1 MPTFRYAAKD
11 QDARSL
17 TGKIEAND
25 VNMVIEEL
33 RKRRLI
39 IISID
44 EEKQRTLFSKN
55 ASKGAKPIKA
65 EDVILFAR
73 QMATMVDAGIP
84 ILQTMDALEDQAS
97 NLSFKKVLAQVRDD
111 IRLGA
116 SLSAA
121 FAKHPKVFDSLFVN
135 MIKVGESGGVLT
147 TVLERLSS
155 YMEKADKLKRKVT
168 SAMIYPSVIVGM
180 AIVVT
185 TILIIKVVPTFK
197 TIYSSLGKDL
207 PPMTQALLDFSDL
220 MQHQFIFI
228 ILGIVAAVFL
238 FFWFK
243 RTEKGA
249 YQIDAWILKAPV
261 FGDLICKVSVS
272 RFCRT
277 LSVLVQSG
285 VPILD
290 GLDIVRKTIG
300 NRVLEEVIQN
310 VIQSVREGES
320 IAVPLARSAVFPS
333 MVTKMVAIGEQSGQL
348 DKMLIKVAEFFD
360 ERVDAAVDALTS
372 LIEPF
377 IIGFLGIVIG
387 FIVMALFLPI
397 INMTQALS

>member
-11 QDARSL
+11 QDARTL

-39 IISID
+39 IISIT
-44 EEKQRTLFSKN
+44 EEKKSAIFSV
-55 ASKGAKPIKA
+55 SKGEQSKPIKI

-84 ILQTMDALEDQAS
+84 ILQTLDALEDQTS
-97 NLSFKKVLAQVRDD
+97 NPSFKKVLSQVRDD

-121 FAKHPKVFDSLFVN
+121 FAKHPRVFDNLFVN
-135 MIKVGESGGVLT
+135 MIRVGESGGVLT
-147 TVLERLSS
+147 VVLERLSA
-155 YMEKADKLKRKVT
+155 YMEKTDKLKRKVG
-168 SAMIYPSVIVGM
+168 SAMVYPCVIIGMAVIVT
-180 AIVVT
+180 V
-185 TILIIKVVPTFK
+185 ILIIKVVPTFK
-197 TIYSSLGKDL
+197 NIYGSLGKDL
-207 PPMTQALLDFSDL
+207 PPMTQALLNFSDA
-220 MQHQFIFI
+220 MQTQSVFWLVVVAGLVFGFIT
-228 ILGIVAAVFL
+228 
-238 FFWFK
+238 FK
-243 RTEKGA
+243 RTENGA
-249 YQIDAWILKAPV
+249 FQVDAWKLKLPV
-261 FGDLICKVSVS
+261 FGDLICKVAVS

-277 LSVLVQSG
+277 LSVLIQSG

-300 NRVLEEVIQN
+300 NRVLEAVIAD

-320 IAVPLARSAVFPS
+320 IAVPLARSKVFPS

-348 DKMLIKVAEFFD
+348 DKMLVKVAEFFD
-360 ERVDAAVDALTS
+360 ERVDAAVDGLTS
-372 LIEPF
+372 MIEPL

-397 INMTQALS
+397 INMTQVLQ

>member
-1 MPTFRYAAKD
+1 VPTFRYAAKD

>member
-1 MPTFRYAAKD
+1 VPTFRYSAKD
-11 QDARSL
+11 QDARTL
-17 TGKIEAND
+17 TGKIQAND

-44 EEKQRTLFSKN
+44 EEKQSTLF
-55 ASKGAKPIKA
+55 AKPGTKSPKAIKS

-97 NLSFKKVLAQVRDD
+97 NPSFKQILAQVRDD

-121 FAKHPKVFDSLFVN
+121 FAKHPKVFDNLFVN

-155 YMEKADKLKRKVT
+155 YMEKSDKLKRKVT
-168 SAMIYPSVIVGM
+168 SAMVYPSVIIGM
-180 AIVVT
+180 AIIVT

-197 TIYSSLGKDL
+197 SIYSSLGKAL

-220 MQHQFIFI
+220 MQQQFLFV
-228 ILGIVAAVFL
+228 ILGIGAAVFA
-238 FFWFK
+238 FIAFK

-249 YQIDAWILKAPV
+249 YQVDAWILKAPV

-300 NRVLEEVIQN
+300 NRVLERVIEN

-320 IAVPLARSAVFPS
+320 IAAPLSRSAVFPS

-348 DKMLIKVAEFFD
+348 DKMLVKVADFFD

-372 LIEPF
+372 MIEPL

-397 INMTQALS
+397 INMTQALT